1 MTDDARPD
9 EPPDAPD
16 PGDQALLD
24 ALGRALGG
32 RRSDDAA
39 DDADL
44 IGRCEGLLTWIGVDA
59 ELAEL
64 LDASPAELAGTRGSG
79 SDSDR
84 SGMEF
89 SLADGSCLIEVDVVD
104 GAVRGQVLGVT
115 PARLALRI
123 VTGVLEAADVDGLG
137 AFEFV
142 APPPGSARIEIDLDG
157 GRRIHTDWF
166 VI

>member
-9 EPPDAPD
+9 DPADAPD
-16 PGDQALLD
+16 QRDQALLA
-24 ALGRALGG
+24 ALGRALGRATEG
-32 RRSDDAA
+32 DTS
-39 DDADL
+39 DADL
-44 IGRCEGLLTWIGVDA
+44 VGRCEGLLAWMDVDA

-64 LDASPAELAGTRGSG
+64 LEQAAPELAGTRGS
-79 SDSDR
+79 DR
-84 SGMEF
+84 GPGMEF

-104 GAVRGQVLGVT
+104 GAVRGQVLGVR
-115 PARLALRI
+115 PERLVLRI
-123 VTGVLEAADVDGLG
+123 VTGVLEAADVDALG
-137 AFEFV
+137 AFEIA